1 MLKKFLLVIMCVF
14 LVDAKVDVK
23 KAKIPTSQY
32 IESNT
37 KLMKAGD
44 VKFGVGAIAGAFS
57 TTNATVGT
65 EMLTVDLVD
74 LAGDQGIVS
83 KESIAAERSRCRTKN
98 ANSFAPGGELFVRYM
113 LTGNGF
119 IGLNGSWQYG
129 SKKLKFRDQVKSE
142 SIDLKEASK
151 AINDLK
157 QSHPDMD
164 DIVAFRQVAV
174 AYMGELIARYPN
186 AKDALSNVNPRLP
199 VAVGYGPIGYAKL
212 RGCGQIVLDLGYFV
226 GPRVALI
233 GNVGLALHS
242 IKFSMNGVK
251 SSSKTATGLVVGG
264 GIEFF
269 ANRHLAIVAN
279 AGYMYTRKKIESLQ
293 NKIRGVNFSAKIRYY
308 I

>member
-23 KAKIPTSQY
+23 KVKGPTSQY

-37 KLMKAGD
+37 TLMKAGD

-65 EMLTVDLVD
+65 EMLTVDVWTLT
-74 LAGDQGIVS
+74 S
-83 KESIAAERSRCRTKN
+83 NTAERMIYDGERARRRMKN
-98 ANSFAPGGELFVRYM
+98 ANDFAPGGELFVRYM

-119 IGLNGSWQYG
+119 MALNASWQHG
-129 SKKLKFRDQVKSE
+129 SKKLKFRDSIQSDKVSCDGPAQV
-142 SIDLKEASK
+142 IDAIQAFHEKVAAKYPKVAEAVIGIPEGFIS
-151 AINDLK
+151 
-157 QSHPDMD
+157 
-164 DIVAFRQVAV
+164 
-174 AYMGELIARYPN
+174 
-186 AKDALSNVNPRLP
+186 ALDE
-199 VAVGYGPIGYAKL
+199 GPLGYAKL
-212 RGCGQIVLDLGYFV
+212 RGYGLLTLDLGYFV

-242 IKFSMNGVK
+242 IKFSLDGVK

-264 GIEFF
+264 GVELFV
-269 ANRHLAIVAN
+269 NRHLAIMAN

-293 NKIRGVNFSAKIRYY
+293 NKVRGVNFSAKVRYY
-308 I
+308 V

>member
-65 EMLTVDLVD
+65 EMLTVDLWNPT
-74 LAGDQGIVS
+74 
-83 KESIAAERSRCRTKN
+83 KETYSTYIFDGERAVARAKN
-98 ANSFAPGGELFVRYM
+98 ANTFAPGGELFARYM

-119 IGLNGSWQYG
+119 MGLNASWQYG
-129 SKKLKFRDQVKSE
+129 SKKLKLRGTP
-142 SIDLKEASK
+142 
-151 AINDLK
+151 
-157 QSHPDMD
+157 QSDGVDVEKGDGFVEDCTGFAKWVNENYPKLAEE
-164 DIVAFRQVAV
+164 IVT
-174 AYMGELIARYPN
+174 MPGEC
-186 AKDALSNVNPRLP
+186 P
-199 VAVGYGPIGYAKL
+199 VATSYGPIGYAKL

-233 GNVGLALHS
+233 GNIGLALHS
-242 IKFSMNGVK
+242 IKFSLDGVK

-269 ANRHLAIVAN
+269 ANRHLAIMAS

-293 NKIRGVNFSAKIRYY
+293 NKIRGVNFSAKVRYY